1 MKPVPA
7 FLFVISKDSRD
18 HSPEVYREVIMPM
31 FAAMKPAPRVA
42 VTRFGAGVH
51 TYTKPEPGLPIGIA
65 PAAAQFYV
73 QAIQEGF
80 FVV

>member
-1 MKPVPA
+1 VPP

-18 HSPEVYREVIMPM
+18 HSPEVYREVIISM
-31 FAAMKPAPRVA
+31 FEAMKPAPRVA
-42 VTRFGAGVH
+42 VTRFMAGVH

-65 PAAAQFYV
+65 PAAAQFYMD
-73 QAIQEGF
+73 AIEGGY